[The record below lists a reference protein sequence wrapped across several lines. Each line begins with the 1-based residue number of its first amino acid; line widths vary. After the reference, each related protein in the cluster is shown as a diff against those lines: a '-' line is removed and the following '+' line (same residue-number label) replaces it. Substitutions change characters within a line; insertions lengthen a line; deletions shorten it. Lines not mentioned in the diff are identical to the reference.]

1 MSIRAE
7 GLVKRY
13 GGRKVVNGASL
24 EAKRGDIVGLLGPN
38 GAGKTTTFYLIT
50 GLIKPHDGQIFLDE
64 QPITHKPVFQR
75 ARLGLHYLPQEASVF
90 RKLTVQQNLD
100 LILERS
106 KLSRS
111 ERAVRRGKLI
121 ERFNLGY
128 LEQQR
133 ADTLSSGE
141 RRRLE
146 IARAL
151 ACKPEFLLLDEPFS
165 GVDPISV
172 EELQNIII
180 ELKSEGLGIVI
191 TDHNVRETL
200 KVTDYAYLI
209 NNGQVFLSGTP
220 EEIVA
225 DPEARK
231 YYLGE
236 RFRLE

>member
-50 GLIKPHDGQIFLDE
+50 GLIKPQDGEIFLDE
-64 QPITHKPVFQR
+64 QSITHQPVFQR

-111 ERAVRRGKLI
+111 ERAVRRSDLI

-128 LEQQR
+128 LQQQR

-151 ACKPEFLLLDEPFS
+151 ACEPEFLLLDEPFS

-209 NNGQVFLSGTP
+209 NNGKVFLSGTP